1 MSKREGSDMIID
13 RLNEQN
19 PWWRS
24 PDTIAS
30 DGHIRRAARAA
41 FSWRP
46 SLLNEVDLT
55 KPYVYTIRGPRQ
67 VGKTTTVKFLIQRLI
82 EGGSQWP
89 RILYYS
95 LDLEREAEV
104 IVSIVT
110 ETKAFFPRERG
121 PWCIFLDEISSVP
134 DWQKGIKYLRDQT
147 TAAEDCFVL
156 TGSSAADI
164 RAGAER
170 LPGRRGGGIGLDKI
184 ILPLSFRD
192 FCLAQGVPGPPEP
205 QFTLKQLLA
214 SDSEDALREGMRYLS
229 DLRRALET
237 YVTVGGFPAALQDYL
252 TTGRVTEATVRML
265 WDLVAGDVDRLGYD
279 RLAAVKLLERVA
291 RSLGAATS
299 WRNLAEEMGVGG
311 AETAQRYVTAL
322 AEAFAILVVYFWD
335 RGGGGLSLKKN
346 KKLYLVDPL
355 FAEIPQVL
363 QPGGPTPAMATMVE
377 NIVGMALYRAG
388 EQEIIESFS
397 LPQSLFYW
405 RSRQG
410 NEVDFVSGPGS
421 RKIPVEVKYQQTITG
436 RDKLVI
442 RNSFGEG
449 LVLSGE
455 TLDLDDQVRVIPAPL
470 FLWLLKTEA

>member
-1 MSKREGSDMIID
+1 MIID

-24 PDTIAS
+24 PDAIAS
-30 DGHIRRAARAA
+30 DRYIAHAVRSA
-41 FSWRP
+41 FSWTP
-46 SLLNEVDLT
+46 SLLNEIDLT

-67 VGKTTTVKFLIQRLI
+67 VGKTTTVKFLIKKLI
-82 EGGSQWP
+82 EEGNQWP

-95 LDLEREAEV
+95 LDLEQEAKA
-104 IVSIVT
+104 IISIIT

-147 TAAEDCFVL
+147 VAAEDCFIL

-184 ILPLSFRD
+184 MLPLSFRD
-192 FCLAQGVPGPPEP
+192 FCLAQGVNGPPEP
-205 QFTLKQLLA
+205 QFTLKQLLE
-214 SDSEDALREGMRYLS
+214 SDSNDALRGGMRYLS
-229 DLRRALET
+229 DLRRTLEA
-237 YVTVGGFPAALQDYL
+237 YVIVGGFPAALQDYL
-252 TTGRVTEATVRML
+252 TMGRVTEATVRML
-265 WDLVAGDVDRLGYD
+265 WDLIAGDADRLRFD
-279 RLAAVKLLERVA
+279 RLVAMKLLERVV
-291 RSLGAATS
+291 RSMGSATS

-311 AETAQRYVTAL
+311 AETAQRYATAL
-322 AEAFAILVVYFWD
+322 AEAFSILVVYFWD

-346 KKLYLVDPL
+346 KKFYLVDPL
-355 FAEIPQVL
+355 FGEIPKVL
-363 QPGGPTPAMATMVE
+363 QIVSPAPAVAVKVE
-377 NIVGMALYRAG
+377 NIVGIALYRAG
-388 EQEIIESFS
+388 EKEIVESFS
-397 LPQSLFYW
+397 LPHSLFYW

-410 NEVDFVSGPGS
+410 NEVDFVSGPGP

-436 RDKLVI
+436 RDKLVV

-449 LVLSGE
+449 LILSSE
-455 TLDLDDQVRVIPAPL
+455 TLDLDDQVRVIPTPL